1 MCYGTDPGCEGGCE
15 GGVRDELG
23 YGDATLLHVNI
34 HHNTLSRVDRQIDCL
49 SISLSGWLW
58 TLIVVKLFKVN
69 SAKV

>member
-49 SISLSGWLW
+49 SISLSG
-58 TLIVVKLFKVN
+58 
-69 SAKV
+69 